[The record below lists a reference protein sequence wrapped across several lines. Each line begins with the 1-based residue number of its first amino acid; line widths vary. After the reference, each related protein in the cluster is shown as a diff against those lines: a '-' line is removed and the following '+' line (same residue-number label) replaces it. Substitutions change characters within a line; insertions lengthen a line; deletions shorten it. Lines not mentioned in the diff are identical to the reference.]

1 MSAAADRT
9 AVRIQLPA
17 SLTLDDAREVM
28 ARFGPELQRG
38 SGGEIVIDASALE
51 HFDSSA
57 LAVLIECQRTAGR
70 RSEGA
75 GLRIEGAPQTLRELA
90 RLYGL
95 TELNGLGGAELR

>member
-1 MSAAADRT
+1 MSAAADQT
-9 AVRIQLPA
+9 TVVRIQLPA
-17 SLTLDDAREVM
+17 SLTLDGAREVM
-28 ARFGPELQRG
+28 AWLSPELQRG
-38 SGGEIVIDASALE
+38 SGEIVIDATSLE

-75 GLRIEGAPQTLRELA
+75 GLRIEGAPRTLRELA